1 MNSPTRHVE
10 LPTSDDADNV
20 EQRWEN
26 VITGAIQG
34 PFIQSLTDY
43 LNEQNKKIRI
53 LELSSGS
60 GGGLQSLT
68 QIPLPNAPVS
78 GAAQQLIP
86 LDFVETYHGLE
97 SDKKKVVQAQKH
109 FHTHENIS
117 FMSWDPADG
126 ISIVDEEPYD
136 IYMFGRNALSYI
148 DPENAKH
155 ILKDIVHHAGER
167 AMVIMEWNGQF
178 GYSHQ
183 PEWMRQI
190 AGPATLNTANGTISL
205 GGRESAE
212 SLVEDTSK
220 NEHIFI
226 RLTSVTDRSVF
237 VGRPINDPEE
247 HASQSLRPFV
257 NNLWAP
263 EIRTPLENLLIDYKP
278 SEGFGQ
284 VNAFYIDFAAAWNA
298 VIGGAQY
305 MLQELPESPS
315 INEIPITMQGIVERA
330 WTHLRSAARLA
341 DDMEVGDP
349 RAYFLEPYLAN
360 MLRDLE
366 LQLQQG
372 IGCGSSLIA
381 LAEVRKA
388 NKS

>member
-1 MNSPTRHVE
+1 
-10 LPTSDDADNV
+10 
-20 EQRWEN
+20 
-26 VITGAIQG
+26 
-34 PFIQSLTDY
+34 
-43 LNEQNKKIRI
+43 
-53 LELSSGS
+53 
-60 GGGLQSLT
+60 
-68 QIPLPNAPVS
+68 
-78 GAAQQLIP
+78 
-86 LDFVETYHGLE
+86 
-97 SDKKKVVQAQKH
+97 
-109 FHTHENIS
+109 
-117 FMSWDPADG
+117 
-126 ISIVDEEPYD
+126 
-136 IYMFGRNALSYI
+136 
-148 DPENAKH
+148 
-155 ILKDIVHHAGER
+155 
-167 AMVIMEWNGQF
+167 MVIMEWNGQF

-247 HASQSLRPFV
+247 HASRSLRPFV

-263 EIRTPLENLLIDYKP
+263 GIRTPLENLLIDYKP